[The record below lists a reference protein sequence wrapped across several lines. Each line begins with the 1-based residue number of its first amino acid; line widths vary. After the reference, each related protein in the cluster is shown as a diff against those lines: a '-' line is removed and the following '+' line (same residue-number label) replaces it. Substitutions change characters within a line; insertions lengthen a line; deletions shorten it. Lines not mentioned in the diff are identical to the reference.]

1 MAELPILGRCS
12 DAPRST
18 EASTMSSAESRS
30 GRSLPHFT
38 WRRLYSWRKLDLCDR
53 WHPAIQNQPISIQPD
68 P

>member
-30 GRSLPHFT
+30 RRSLPRFT
-38 WRRLYSWRKLDLCDR
+38 WRRLYKVAQWEKEN
-53 WHPAIQNQPISIQPD
+53 QNFKVPLPQGIGMPP
-68 P
+68 

>member
-30 GRSLPHFT
+30 RRSLPRFT
-38 WRRLYSWRKLDLCDR
+38 WRRLYQLGMTPQMICDR
-53 WHPAIQNQPISIQPD
+53 AESIARMQQTLQ
-68 P
+68 